1 MLFILT
7 QEFDTKIRNRPKG
20 DWALWP
26 IEEEKKKY
34 WLYNIYIYIYIFFF
48 FPSSWASLFE
58 NLRPPPFQLV

>member
-26 IEEEKKKY
+26 IEEEKKKSTGY
-34 WLYNIYIYIYIFFF
+34 IIYIYIYFLPQKNQKIM
-48 FPSSWASLFE
+48 
-58 NLRPPPFQLV
+58 R